1 MLFHFLQ
8 IGDEFRE
15 LCQRICRASKF
26 RMLCCMRN
34 NVKHRRV
41 VQFRQHRSRFNGFVA
56 NFTCRYIDDAAQAQI
71 ICRIGNDP
79 QIRQH
84 VFYFC
89 AVKESQTADNAIWH
103 TVSLECALNAVGQ
116 HMIAI

>member
-1 MLFHFLQ
+1 
-8 IGDEFRE
+8 
-15 LCQRICRASKF
+15 
-26 RMLCCMRN
+26 MRN
-34 NVKHRRV
+34 NVKHGSLIDFS
-41 VQFRQHRSRFNGFVA
+41 QRSNGFNRFVA
-56 NFTCRYIDDAAQAQI
+56 NFACRYIDDAAQAQI

-79 QIRQH
+79 QICQH

-89 AVKESQTADNAIWH
+89 AVKESQTADNTIWH